1 MKPHMRRGILD
12 EAMRWEYGYTCVLT
26 FAIVIGLS
34 LPALGEVINSSPS
47 QTIRGQIVNVEGPY
61 YSVKDSSGREVK
73 LHIDK
78 DTITMDGTALKAG
91 DVITADVTPKGHAT
105 FIIKSGPP
113 SDSGQTHSERADTGG
128 K

>member
-1 MKPHMRRGILD
+1 MNPYKHIRREILD
-12 EAMRWEYGYTCVLT
+12 EAMRREYACVLT
-26 FAIVIGLS
+26 FAVVIGLG
-34 LPALGEVINSSPS
+34 LPALGEVLNSSPS

-61 YSVKDSSGREVK
+61 YSIKDSSGREVK

-78 DTITMDGTALKAG
+78 DTITMDGTALNTG

-105 FIIKSGPP
+105 FIIKGGPS
-113 SDSGQTHSERADTGG
+113 SDSGQAHSGRADTG